1 MRKYLSQIRSAAI
14 ILISAGYG
22 WAGGHYIP
30 LNAPLLAYGF
40 QFVIIAIILI
50 LGTGSVKGFTI
61 FASLSLLIN
70 ILNIIHGA
78 FSSDKTSFGSH
89 NTFADLV
96 PIGLIMMGAILY
108 LTTLSPASPDATPPA
123 PPSNKKS
130 PRSPAAI
137 RSPQPPR

>member
-1 MRKYLSQIRSAAI
+1 MKKYLSRIRSASI

-78 FSSDKTSFGSH
+78 FNSGKDSFGSH

-96 PIGLIMMGAILY
+96 PIGLIIMGAVLW
-108 LTTLSPASPDATPPA
+108 LTTLSPAFRDATLPFA
-123 PPSNKKS
+123 PSNKK
-130 PRSPAAI
+130 P
-137 RSPQPPR
+137 PQ